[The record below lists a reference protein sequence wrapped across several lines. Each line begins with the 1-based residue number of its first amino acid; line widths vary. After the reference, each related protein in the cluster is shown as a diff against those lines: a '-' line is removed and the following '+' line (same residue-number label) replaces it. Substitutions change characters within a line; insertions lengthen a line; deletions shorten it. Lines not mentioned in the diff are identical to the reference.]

1 MHLLI
6 TLLQRNSLCG
16 LRNGLAAGWKRRKS
30 FSLNKL
36 FFATEEKKTTS
47 KFLAL
52 IFLDYR
58 TGNNPRFVLF
68 LFFTRTKKKSA
79 RGIFPISRYCSSLKV
94 KVRGSLAA
102 EGGGN
107 ERETRCI
114 RGKRLLTS
122 IRVHRVRFS
131 VSTSPSSHPLPLS
144 SLLLSRRSTA
154 AAAIAQESVHFQLK

>member
-1 MHLLI
+1 M
-6 TLLQRNSLCG
+6 
-16 LRNGLAAGWKRRKS
+16 RNGLAAGWKRRKS

-114 RGKRLLTS
+114 RGKRLLPSAS
-122 IRVHRVRFS
+122 IEFA
-131 VSTSPSSHPLPLS
+131 SPFPPLPLLAPS
-144 SLLLSRRSTA
+144 PFLLSFFRDV
-154 AAAIAQESVHFQLK
+154 QPQPQLSHRNPCTFN